1 MRIMAKS
8 FHRIYSIEKENG
20 LAVVKHFESE
30 ANLDDYIHEIV
41 TENDNHHD
49 RRYKFRDDDHYF
61 PYMIERLLGGND
73 DIDNLCQ
80 DMANRLLKKETEANN
95 RIANTRKTIPPSFL
109 IIAMAVNNDTD
120 MKLLF
125 IKADKTSFI
134 NTVSGNLDIGLPKQR
149 KIFKSCVFDIAF
161 NNGNISYNNIISH
174 DANSQG
180 KAVYWYHDFLCL
192 DEMKSDESNTK
203 DLFERVKNKILNP
216 IKKSHPHDYFNCR
229 NAVIHYFRSEGD
241 FDSEYFRD
249 NVIGNY
255 QPFDETLDM
264 TSLKEK
270 VNKLFEDG
278 KIDKKFQKKP
288 NEITDKF
295 KDKVKLSDDIELHL
309 LQDIQNA
316 SDVIIAGEDDGRK
329 YIKIYSDEGY
339 KYAEGLKERDQ

>member
-1 MRIMAKS
+1 MES

-20 LAVVKHFESE
+20 SAVSKHFESE
-30 ANLDDYIHEIV
+30 ASLNDYIQQIIN
-41 TENDNHHD
+41 ENDNHHD
-49 RRYKFRDDDHYF
+49 RRYKFCNDDTYF
-61 PYMIERLLGGND
+61 PDVIERLLQAGA
-73 DIDNLCQ
+73 DIDAICQ
-80 DMANRLLKKETEANN
+80 EIANRLLEKETVAND
-95 RIANTRKTIPPSFL
+95 RIAITRKTIPSSFL
-109 IIAMAVNNDTD
+109 IIAMVVDNDAK
-120 MKLLF
+120 MKMLF

-134 NTVSGNLDIGLPKQR
+134 NTRSGNLDIGLPAQR
-149 KIFKSCVFDIAF
+149 KIFKSCVFDIGI
-161 NNGNISYNNIISH
+161 NNGTISYNHIISH

-192 DEMKSDESNTK
+192 DEVKSDESNTK
-203 DLFERVKNKILNP
+203 DLYNRVKSKILNP
-216 IKKSHPHDYFNCR
+216 IKKNHPHDYINCR
-229 NAVIHYFRSEGD
+229 NAIVHYFRSEGE
-241 FDSEYFRD
+241 FDSDYFRD

-255 QPFDETLDM
+255 QPFDGTLDM